1 MDISCYHNLEA
12 HLDSFHGTEERFELR
27 RLTGEHR
34 PTSSA
39 SATTTWCSPC
49 GTRRRTRPWSGPAM
63 VAANPSPRVRSAAA
77 ARAAAAPS
85 LCARSAA
92 GCLHGRLSHSSVHDF
107 EYNHQ
112 ILANLLDYSIEIDAF
127 LLLQM
132 VYNLQI

>member
-1 MDISCYHNLEA
+1 
-12 HLDSFHGTEERFELR
+12 
-27 RLTGEHR
+27 
-34 PTSSA
+34 
-39 SATTTWCSPC
+39 
-49 GTRRRTRPWSGPAM
+49 M

-112 ILANLLDYSIEIDAF
+112 ILANLLDYSIEIGVF